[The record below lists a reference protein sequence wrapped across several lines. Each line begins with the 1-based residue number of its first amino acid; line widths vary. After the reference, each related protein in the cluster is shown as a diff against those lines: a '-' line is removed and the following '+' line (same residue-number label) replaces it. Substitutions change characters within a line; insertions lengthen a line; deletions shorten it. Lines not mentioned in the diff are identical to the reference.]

1 MLVSPISQPH
11 LICGIHVGPWL
22 YEISDR
28 LLLPHLCREQQRP
41 HSVLSKVFT
50 WEERNAN
57 YHFHSYIECRLRYQV
72 SYKSTGVKKMT
83 MENEYVQLKRSPI
96 NQRHFM
102 YDLRSLWLLSLGKIG
117 KRTVHLW
124 CVGTGKADVILT
136 FRFMFGSAP
145 SFSNIDM
152 QFRRFSIIDDIRAVE
167 PSFNEE
173 RKNEYTPILI
183 MI

>member
-41 HSVLSKVFT
+41 NSVLNKVFT

-102 YDLRSLWLLSLGKIG
+102 YDLRSLWLLTCYRSVKSENEPCICDVWEPG
-117 KRTVHLW
+117 KRTWYSHFVSCSDPLPP
-124 CVGTGKADVILT
+124 
-136 FRFMFGSAP
+136 SA
-145 SFSNIDM
+145 
-152 QFRRFSIIDDIRAVE
+152 
-167 PSFNEE
+167 
-173 RKNEYTPILI
+173 ILI
-183 MI
+183 CNFDGFR